1 MDELETVY
9 NSPEAGPDSV
19 FRWERRSEALPYVG
33 VVVSIIGEDR
43 CLVVL
48 RKRGPSQ
55 FLVQPG
61 VDGDVVVTM
70 RGARVAMPRGAV
82 LPRGHGLE
90 ALRSVGDVE
99 RLQAVSAWR
108 KLPEWRDDPLHER
121 LGDVVEEAIDKAY
134 ELVLAGVEG
143 GPAGLRH
150 LGNLT
155 LLHNAVMSGGVDWVR
170 LDQPPQLVAAG
181 AAGAEYLGLPDL
193 AAVIR
198 RIHTDSDPD
207 YEWRL
212 GALYHEYSGPFGD
225 DAGTIRAAVA
235 RRIDVEPQEFGL
247 QSDTITRSRTP
258 PAWRSA
264 TARAGHMEPAPTFS
278 NSTRPGSHS

>member
-1 MDELETVY
+1 MDELEAVY

-19 FRWERRSEALPYVG
+19 FWWDRRSAAPPHAR
-33 VVVSIIGEDR
+33 VVVSIIGDDH
-43 CLVVL
+43 CSVL
-48 RKRGPSQ
+48 LRTSIMSH

-61 VDGDVVVTM
+61 VDGDEVVTM
-70 RGARVAMPRGAV
+70 RGARVAMPGGAV

-99 RLQAVSAWR
+99 RLQAIHAWR

-121 LGDVVEEAIDKAY
+121 LGDVVEEALDKAY
-134 ELVLAGVEG
+134 DLVLAGTEG

-150 LGNLT
+150 FGNLM
-155 LLHNAVMSGGVDWVR
+155 LLHNAVMSGGVGWVR
-170 LDQPPQLVAAG
+170 LDQPLQLVAAG
-181 AAGAEYLGLPDL
+181 AAGADYLGLPDL

-225 DAGTIRAAVA
+225 DAGAIRAAVA
-235 RRIDVEPQEFGL
+235 RRIDAEPQEFGL
-247 QSDTITRSRTP
+247 QPDTITRPRTP
-258 PAWRSA
+258 PA
-264 TARAGHMEPAPTFS
+264 
-278 NSTRPGSHS
+278 